1 MRHADGICRET
12 PVPRIG
18 LGVLRERTLPTVTI
32 CEPMICLV
40 VQGAKQVLVGD
51 SILRYDTAS
60 CFAASI
66 ELPTT
71 GCVVE
76 AEPDRPYVAVSLT
89 LDRDALT
96 RLLADVAPIRSTE
109 AAAGFGVAPVTR
121 PLLEAWSQLI
131 ALLDMPD
138 DVPYLAEARERE
150 VLYRLLQGAHGPMLR
165 QIVRED
171 SRLSQIRRAIAWIR
185 QNFDQTLRT
194 EMLADIAG
202 MSIPAFHRH
211 FKAATAS
218 SPLQYQKMLR
228 LQAARRLLAANAD
241 AARAAY
247 AVGYESASQFSR
259 EYARLFGVP
268 PIRDALRLRTSI
280 GDAEGVF

>member
-1 MRHADGICRET
+1 MATIILGMKDLLDPLCRRVLRHAEGICRET
-12 PVPRIG
+12 AIPRIG
-18 LGVLRERTLPTVTI
+18 LGVLRERTLPAVTI

-51 SILRYDTAS
+51 RILRYDTAS

-71 GCVVE
+71 GCVIE
-76 AEPDRPYVAVSLT
+76 AEPDKPYVAVSLT

-96 RLLADVAPIRSTE
+96 SLLADMAPI
-109 AAAGFGVAPVTR
+109 AATNATPGFGVAPVTHE
-121 PLLEAWSQLI
+121 LLEAWSHLI
-131 ALLDMPD
+131 ALLDMPE

-171 SRLSQIRRAIAWIR
+171 SRLSQVRRAIEWIR
-185 QNFDQTLRT
+185 RHFDQTLRT
-194 EMLADIAG
+194 ETLADIAG
-202 MSIPAFHRH
+202 MSVPAFHRH
-211 FKAATAS
+211 FKAATAM

-228 LQAARRLLAANAD
+228 LQAARRLLATNAD
-241 AARAAY
+241 A
-247 AVGYESASQFSR
+247 
-259 EYARLFGVP
+259 
-268 PIRDALRLRTSI
+268 
-280 GDAEGVF
+280 